1 MAESMMFYR
10 IVAAN
15 SINKMFNEE
24 TGKEEYTIEEY
35 PHVYDNY
42 EDAYEDAFKWV
53 GTILSRKL
61 MSFLETNM
69 KIISKEIKL

>member
-35 PHVYDNY
+35 THVYDNY

-53 GTILSRKL
+53 RYDTFEEADE
-61 MSFLETNM
+61 FLRNKYEDN
-69 KIISKEIKL
+69 K

>member
-15 SINKMFNEE
+15 SINKTFNEE
-24 TGKEEYTIEEY
+24 TKKDEYTIEEY
-35 PHVYDNY
+35 PNVYDNY

-53 GTILSRKL
+53 RHDTF
-61 MSFLETNM
+61 MEADEFLRNKYEDN
-69 KIISKEIKL
+69 K

>member
-15 SINKMFNEE
+15 SINKMFNHE

-42 EDAYEDAFKWV
+42 EDAYEDAFKCV
-53 GTILSRKL
+53 RYATFEEADE
-61 MSFLETNM
+61 FLRNKYEDN
-69 KIISKEIKL
+69 KKGV